1 MLADIGNNT
10 LINTNLITHINIKKD
25 AERWRVRLI
34 CTGKPGTA
42 AEGRASIEVLGVF
55 EIEAHAID
63 YFNKIKAELS
73 AGRSLITLTL

>member
-10 LINTNLITHINIKKD
+10 LINTNLITHIDIKKD
-25 AERWRVRLI
+25 GERWCVRLI

-42 AEGRASIEVLGVF
+42 AEGRGSTKVLGVF

-63 YFNKIKAELS
+63 YFNKIKTELT
-73 AGRSLITLTL
+73 AGRALVTLTL